1 MIRANRNPGKPMRF
15 VRALLIALVVLAV
28 VVLAAGLFLPQTAH
42 VERSV
47 LIDAPPAE
55 VYEVVS
61 SMRRFNEWSPWFERD
76 PDARYDF
83 TGPQSGVGAKMSW
96 SSDQADVGVGS
107 QEIIAVEPDRSVTTR
122 LNFGP
127 EGDASAMLTIE
138 PQGNASKV
146 TWSFDASFED
156 DYFGR
161 YFGALLDGLLGPDYE
176 RGLAKLKA
184 VVEQG

>member
-1 MIRANRNPGKPMRF
+1 MRF

-28 VVLAAGLFLPQTAH
+28 VVLAAGLFLPKTAH
-42 VERSV
+42 IERSV
-47 LIDAPPAE
+47 LIDAPPAA

-76 PDARYDF
+76 PEARYEY

-96 SSDQADVGVGS
+96 SSDQADVGSGS
-107 QEIIAVEPDRSVTTR
+107 QEIIAAEPDRSVTTR
-122 LNFGP
+122 LDFGA
-127 EGDASAMLTIE
+127 EGDANATLTIE
-138 PQGNASKV
+138 PQGDASKV

-176 RGLAKLKA
+176 RGLAKLKT
-184 VVEQG
+184 VVERG